1 MEFNNIGF
9 TQPHTP
15 NEVGSHNNVIEV
27 LSPTKPSSP
36 AAQIEV
42 ERKFQVLSDE
52 TWKMLLHVSYAW

>member
-9 TQPHTP
+9 SQPHTP

-42 ERKFQVLSDE
+42 ERKFQVL
-52 TWKMLLHVSYAW
+52 LNL